1 MLSHMIFFADLLCQL
16 ICLFRCKRYVFLE
29 YGLERK
35 KQHLYFG
42 VSVLLSLLCGAFDE
56 NVAMILVVF
65 LSGLNISLARKSH
78 RVSGFFLVIPIA
90 GIANGLV
97 IPILSMSTVL
107 FSQSDIAVAVYRL
120 IMDIL
125 ISALLLLF
133 SAYYEKKQRE
143 KQIKMEIRH
152 LRKWELGLLCFVG
165 ILMMGFSNIVSISSE
180 VSENAEGISGGAAG
194 KLVEN
199 NLFMGVFA
207 FTLAITII
215 VLVVQGNKRSFYH
228 ERVSRMQSGMITFM
242 AEVVENRDDNT
253 GGHIRRTAQYV
264 ELIAKELKRE
274 EIYRDILTDKYVADM
289 VVAAPLHDIGK
300 IHIPDAV
307 LNKPGKLTEEEF
319 NIMKAHTTAGEELL
333 EHAKEELGE
342 SSYLNTALEMA
353 AYHHEWWNGKGYPYG
368 ISGDEIP
375 ICARIM
381 AVADVFDALTSKRCY
396 KNAMP
401 LEKAYQIIRE
411 ESGTHFD
418 PQVVDAF
425 FAAMER
431 FDGGTYEELI

>member
-16 ICLFRCKRYVFLE
+16 ICLFCCKRYVFLE

-35 KQHLYFG
+35 KQHLYFF
-42 VSVLLSLLCGAFDE
+42 VSVALSFLCAIFDE

-264 ELIAKELKRE
+264 ELIAK
-274 EIYRDILTDKYVADM
+274 
-289 VVAAPLHDIGK
+289 
-300 IHIPDAV
+300 
-307 LNKPGKLTEEEF
+307 
-319 NIMKAHTTAGEELL
+319 
-333 EHAKEELGE
+333 
-342 SSYLNTALEMA
+342 
-353 AYHHEWWNGKGYPYG
+353 
-368 ISGDEIP
+368 
-375 ICARIM
+375 
-381 AVADVFDALTSKRCY
+381 
-396 KNAMP
+396 
-401 LEKAYQIIRE
+401 
-411 ESGTHFD
+411 
-418 PQVVDAF
+418 
-425 FAAMER
+425 
-431 FDGGTYEELI
+431 

>member
-1 MLSHMIFFADLLCQL
+1 MLSNMIFFADLLCQL
-16 ICLFRCKRYVFLE
+16 ICLFCCKRYVFLE

-35 KQHLYFG
+35 KQHLYFL
-42 VSVLLSLLCGAFDE
+42 VSVLLSLLCGTVDE
-56 NVAMILVVF
+56 NIAMILGAF
-65 LSGLNISLARKSH
+65 LLGLNISLARKKH

-97 IPILSMSTVL
+97 IPILSMSIVL
-107 FSQSDIAVAVYRL
+107 FSSSEIAVDIYRL
-120 IMDIL
+120 LVDIL
-125 ISALLLLF
+125 IGALLLFF
-133 SAYYEKKQRE
+133 SAYYEKRQMD
-143 KQIKMEIRH
+143 KQIKMGNRH

-165 ILMMGFSNIVSISSE
+165 ILMMGFSNIVSINSD
-180 VSENAEGISGGAAG
+180 VSENVEGISGGTASQ
-194 KLVEN
+194 LVEN
-199 NLFMGVFA
+199 NLLMEVFA

-228 ERVSRMQSGMITFM
+228 ERVSHMQSGMITFL

-264 ELIAKELKRE
+264 ELIAKELKRQGR
-274 EIYRDILTDKYVADM
+274 YSDILTKKYVADM

-300 IHIPDAV
+300 IHIPDVV
-307 LNKPGKLTEEEF
+307 LNKPGKLTEDEF
-319 NIMKAHTTAGEELL
+319 EIMKGHTTAGEELL
-333 EHAKEELGE
+333 AHAKEELGE
-342 SSYLNTALEMA
+342 SGYLNTALEMA

-368 ISGDEIP
+368 ISGSEIP
-375 ICARIM
+375 LCARIM

-401 LEKAYQIIRE
+401 LEKAYAIIRE

-418 PQVVDAF
+418 PVVVEAF
-425 FAAMER
+425 FAAVE
-431 FDGGTYEELI
+431 DIEE

>member
-1 MLSHMIFFADLLCQL
+1 MFSHMIFFADLLCQL
-16 ICLFRCKRYVFLE
+16 ICLFCFKRYVFLE
-29 YGLERK
+29 YGLEPK
-35 KQHLYFG
+35 KQRLYFLG
-42 VSVLLSLLCGAFDE
+42 SVLLSLLCGAFDE

-264 ELIAKELKRE
+264 ELIAKELKRK

-431 FDGGTYEELI
+431 FDGGTYEKLI

>member
-1 MLSHMIFFADLLCQL
+1 MLSNMIFFADLLCQL
-16 ICLFRCKRYVFLE
+16 ICLFCCKRYVFLE

-35 KQHLYFG
+35 KQDLYFP
-42 VSVLLSLLCGAFDE
+42 VSMALAIMCGFIDE
-56 NVAMILVVF
+56 NVAMILVVV
-65 LSGLNISLARKSH
+65 LSGLNISLARKTH
-78 RVSGFFLVIPIA
+78 RIRGFFLIVPLA

-97 IPILSMSTVL
+97 IPILSMSIVL
-107 FSQSDIAVAVYRL
+107 FPSSETAIDMYRL
-120 IMDIL
+120 IADIL
-125 ISALLLLF
+125 IGVLLLF
-133 SAYYEKKQRE
+133 FHAYYEKRQRD

-152 LRKWELGLLCFVG
+152 LRKWESGLLCFVG
-165 ILMMGFSNIVSISSE
+165 ILMMGFSNIVSINSD
-180 VSENAEGISGGAAG
+180 VYGNAEGISGGTAN

-199 NLFMGVFA
+199 NILMEVFA

-215 VLVVQGNKRSFYH
+215 VLVIQGNKRSFYH
-228 ERVSRMQSGMITFM
+228 ERVSHMQSGMITFM

-264 ELIAKELKRE
+264 ELIAKELKRQGL
-274 EIYRDILTDKYVADM
+274 YSDILTEKYMADM

-307 LNKPGKLTEEEF
+307 LNKPGKLTEDEF
-319 NIMKAHTTAGEELL
+319 EIMKTHTTAGEELL
-333 EHAKEELGE
+333 THAKEELGE
-342 SSYLNTALEMA
+342 SGYLNTALEMA

-368 ISGDEIP
+368 ISGTEIP
-375 ICARIM
+375 LCARIM

-401 LEKAYQIIRE
+401 LEKAYAIIRE

-418 PQVVDAF
+418 PMVVEAF
-425 FAAMER
+425 FAAVEDNR
-431 FDGGTYEELI
+431 

>member
-1 MLSHMIFFADLLCQL
+1 MLSNMIFFADLLCQL
-16 ICLFRCKRYVFLE
+16 ICLFCCKRYVFLE

-35 KQHLYFG
+35 KQDLYFL
-42 VSVLLSLLCGAFDE
+42 VSMALAIICGFIDE
-56 NVAMILVVF
+56 NVAMILVVV
-65 LSGLNISLARKSH
+65 LSGLNISLARKTH
-78 RVSGFFLVIPIA
+78 RIRGFFLIVPIA

-97 IPILSMSTVL
+97 IPILSMSIVL
-107 FSQSDIAVAVYRL
+107 FPSSETAIDMYRL
-120 IMDIL
+120 IADIL
-125 ISALLLLF
+125 IGVLLLF
-133 SAYYEKKQRE
+133 FHAYYEKRQRD

-152 LRKWELGLLCFVG
+152 LRKWESGLLCFVG
-165 ILMMGFSNIVSISSE
+165 ILMMGFSNIVSINSD
-180 VSENAEGISGGAAG
+180 VYGNAEGISGGTAN

-199 NLFMGVFA
+199 NILMEVFA

-215 VLVVQGNKRSFYH
+215 VLVIQGNKRSLYH
-228 ERVSRMQSGMITFM
+228 ERVSHMQSGMITFM

-264 ELIAKELKRE
+264 ELIAKELKRQE
-274 EIYRDILTDKYVADM
+274 QYSDILTEKYMADM

-319 NIMKAHTTAGEELL
+319 EIMKAHTTAGEELL
-333 EHAKEELGE
+333 AHAKKELGE
-342 SSYLNTALEMA
+342 SGYLNTALEMA

-368 ISGDEIP
+368 ISGTKIP
-375 ICARIM
+375 LCARIM

-401 LEKAYQIIRE
+401 LEKAYGIIRE

-418 PQVVDAF
+418 PVVVEAF
-425 FAAMER
+425 FAAVE
-431 FDGGTYEELI
+431 DKK